1 MDSVQGWPS
10 ALGFSPSA
18 LGLESVWGCGGWGSG
33 VHTESL
39 VWVWGLGTQGG

>member
-18 LGLESVWGCGGWGSG
+18 LGLESVWGWGL

-39 VWVWGLGTQGG
+39 VWVWGVGAQGG